1 MRFPKFL
8 AAAVFATTSL
18 TALAAPALACGDD
31 AAAPNKAAPADAKK
45 VKIAIA
51 GMSCGGCATA
61 IHNALLKI
69 DGVFVADVT
78 FESGNAVVAF
88 DPKKVTPDA
97 LVQAIQAAGYKPGKP
112 TDA

>member
-1 MRFPKFL
+1 MRLSNLL
-8 AAAVFATTSL
+8 AATAFAATSL
-18 TALAAPALACGDD
+18 TAVVPAALACGDD